1 VAQCADEP
9 HAHHQRAFRFILLNL
24 AERGDVAGTSLDET
38 WSLTKFVTAL
48 FQPTPHEE
56 FIMAHHALAS
66 QESYNPNHLLDIL
79 LGKMQLKNDAALSRM
94 LEVAPPVISK
104 IRHHR
109 LPVGASLLIRMHEVT
124 GMSIRDLRDLMGD
137 RRTKYRLSDAQ
148 GRPKPSE
155 EKAAAPDAGATGNYA
170 H

>member
-1 VAQCADEP
+1 
-9 HAHHQRAFRFILLNL
+9 
-24 AERGDVAGTSLDET
+24 
-38 WSLTKFVTAL
+38 
-48 FQPTPHEE
+48 
-56 FIMAHHALAS
+56 MAHHALAS

-79 LGKMQLKNDAALSRM
+79 LGKMQLKNDAALSRL

-124 GMSIRDLRDLMGD
+124 GMSIRDLRDLMGVHEVTGMSIRDLRDLMGD

-148 GRPKPSE
+148 GRPKPE
-155 EKAAAPDAGATGNYA
+155 ERPEKAEAGNYA
-170 H
+170 RH